1 MLLPD
6 RIHVR
11 VWVRWSLHHFYCG
24 SSSRLRRSQ
33 RQSTRSKQGRTG
45 RRHTHTVPLT
55 STVRGVCIICGS
67 KEKGWRYDMK
77 ASNWDVIKWMA
88 RFNGIWRDHTG
99 VLQQQKH
106 PVLATKVKD
115 QSRGK
120 LLLHGKLQQHITLT
134 QFLQKS
140 RQRIHYLDR
149 QENK

>member
-6 RIHVR
+6 R
-11 VWVRWSLHHFYCG
+11 
-24 SSSRLRRSQ
+24 
-33 RQSTRSKQGRTG
+33 STYECECDDPFIITTVDLAVGFEGLSGKVQGASKVVQDGA
-45 RRHTHTVPLT
+45 THIPLT
-55 STVRGVCIICGS
+55 STLRGACVVCGTR
-67 KEKGWRYDMK
+67 EKRWRYDMK
-77 ASNWDVIKWMA
+77 ASNWDVIKWMV

-120 LLLHGKLQQHITLT
+120 LLLLSKLQQHITLT